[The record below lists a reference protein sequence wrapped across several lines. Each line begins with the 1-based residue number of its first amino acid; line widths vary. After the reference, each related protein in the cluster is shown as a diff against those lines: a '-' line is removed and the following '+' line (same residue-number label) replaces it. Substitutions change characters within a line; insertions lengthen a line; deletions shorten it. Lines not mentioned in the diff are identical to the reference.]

1 MRHQD
6 VRNPN
11 EVHNQRLTPVER
23 FCKRVADSTG
33 APIALAI
40 VILAQFVWIIVGQA
54 TGRDPFPF
62 IFLLTISNVIQLT
75 LLFVI
80 SVAQRQSSEHAE
92 TRAELDHEWIGGLL
106 HNQEFQQEILLRI
119 ADRLGADT
127 ADIRGR
133 IEALNQSVAT

>member
-6 VRNPN
+6 IQNPN
-11 EVHNQRLTPVER
+11 EVHNQRLSPVER
-23 FCKRVADSTG
+23 FCKRIADSTG

-54 TGRDPFPF
+54 TGKDPFPF

-80 SVAQRQSSEHAE
+80 SVAQRQASEHAE
-92 TRAELDHEWIGGLL
+92 TRAELDHQWIGGLL
-106 HNQEFQQEILLRI
+106 RNHEFEEDLLLRI
-119 ADRLGADT
+119 AARLGADT
-127 ADIRGR
+127 SDIRR
-133 IEALNQSVAT
+133 QMDAANQPAAT

>member
-1 MRHQD
+1 MIRHREL
-6 VRNPN
+6 RNPN
-11 EVHNQRLTPVER
+11 DVHQERLSSVER
-23 FCKRVADSTG
+23 FCKSIADSTG

-40 VILAQFVWIIVGQA
+40 VIIAQFIWIIVGQV

-92 TRAELDHEWIGGLL
+92 TRAELDHEWIGLLL
-106 HNQEFQQEILLRI
+106 HHQELQEELLLRI
-119 ADRLGADT
+119 AASVHANT
-127 ADIRGR
+127 ADLQANL
-133 IEALNQSVAT
+133 EAVK

>member
-1 MRHQD
+1 MPKHRL
-6 VRNPN
+6 RNPN
-11 EVHNQRLTPVER
+11 DAHYERLSPVER

-40 VILAQFVWIIVGQA
+40 VIVAQFVWIIFGQV

-80 SVAQRQSSEHAE
+80 SVAQRQAGQHAE
-92 TRAELDHEWIGGLL
+92 MRAELDHEWIGHLL
-106 HNQEFQQEILLRI
+106 EHQDLQEELLLRI
-119 ADRLGADT
+119 AAKTGTET
-127 ADIRGR
+127 ADLQGR
-133 IEALNQSVAT
+133 LDALR